1 MIGERLIESGDLTPE
16 QLEQALESQRAA
28 GGLLGEIL
36 VKLHLVTE
44 EAVSRALAKQAG
56 VPFYEARDLQPDAA
70 AVALVPESLARRHLV
85 AAIKVDADTLH
96 VAQANP
102 FDVLAIDALQRA
114 TGRHVEPS
122 CAPRQSVLNL
132 IERSYQSRREVPGL
146 ARSGVT
152 TLGQGSDSYQGDAPV
167 VRIIER
173 LLHDAIARGATDL
186 HIEPEER
193 LVRLRHRI
201 DGVLLAGETLPKPL
215 HASLISRLKVMGGLD
230 ITEQRLPQEGRI
242 SQVIDDRQVDVRV
255 STFPTTHG
263 EKVALRIMEKDKLIR
278 GIEEL
283 GFGADG
289 LLRFRDLL
297 TRTRGIVLVTGPTG
311 AGKTTTLYS
320 ALSELAQRQRNILT
334 VEDPVEYQ
342 LPSVRQT
349 QIRPKAGLTFATAIR
364 SLLRQD
370 PDVIMIGEIRDPE
383 TAQLAL
389 RASLSGILVFSTLH
403 TSDSPGAIPRLMD
416 MGLEPYLLASA
427 ISGVVAQRLV
437 RAICPECIEPVTY
450 SDEMLRKL
458 GITAPVPVFYR
469 GRGCPHCNE
478 TGYRGPHRRFRDS
491 ARRRCDQQPDSRS
504 RRLAANQG
512 SGGRARAAH
521 DPRSRRR
528 TRGRGRDDAGR
539 GLAGLVRVSHA
550 RVHLHR
556 RRRLWP

>member
-1 MIGERLIESGDLTPE
+1 MIGHKLVENGDLTPA

-28 GGLLGEIL
+28 GGLLGDIL
-36 VKLHLVTE
+36 LKLHLVTE
-44 EAVSRALAKQAG
+44 EALARALAAQAG
-56 VPFYEARDLQPDAA
+56 VPFCTGDDLQPDPAA
-70 AVALVPESLARRHLV
+70 IALVPEALARRHLL
-85 AAIKVDADTLH
+85 APLGVDGGSLR
-96 VAQANP
+96 VVQANP
-102 FDVLAIDALQRA
+102 FDVLALDALQRA
-114 TGRHVEPS
+114 TGRHVEPC
-122 CAPRQSVLNL
+122 CAPRQEVLNL

-146 ARSGVT
+146 ARTGVN
-152 TLGQGSDSYQGDAPV
+152 TLGQGAGSHQGDAPV

-173 LLHDAIARGATDL
+173 FLHDAIARGATDL

-201 DGVLLAGETLPKPL
+201 DGVLISGDTIPKPL
-215 HASLISRLKVMGGLD
+215 HASLISRLKVMAGLD

-278 GIEEL
+278 GIAEL
-283 GFGADG
+283 GFGPEG
-289 LLRFRDLL
+289 LARFRDLL

-320 ALSELAQRQRNILT
+320 ALSELAERQRNILT

-403 TSDSPGAIPRLMD
+403 TSDSAGAIPRLMD

-437 RAICPECIEPVTY
+437 RAICSECTEPVTY
-450 SDEMLRKL
+450 PDDMLSKL
-458 GITAPVPVFYR
+458 GIQGPSPVFQR
-469 GRGCPHCNE
+469 GRGCWRCGE
-478 TGYRGPHRRFRDS
+478 TGYRGRTGVFEILLVDDAINSLVRDR
-491 ARRRCDQQPDSRS
+491 ADSR
-504 RRLAANQG
+504 RIKEAAIANGLRTIRDHAVQ
-512 SGGRARAAH
+512 RA
-521 DPRSRRR
+521 
-528 TRGRGRDDAGR
+528 
-539 GLAGLVRVSHA
+539 LAGETTIEEALRVA
-550 RVHLHR
+550 YE
-556 RRRLWP
+556 

>member
-1 MIGERLIESGDLTPE
+1 MIGERLVKSGELTE
-16 QLEQALESQRAA
+16 AELQQGLESQRAA
-28 GGLLGEIL
+28 GGLLGEVL
-36 VKLHLVTE
+36 LKLHLVTE
-44 EAVSRALAKQAG
+44 EGLARALAAEAG
-56 VPFYEARDLQPDAA
+56 VPFCVLEDLQPNAA
-70 AVALVPESLARRHLV
+70 AIALLPESVARRHIV
-85 AAIKVDADTLH
+85 AALDLEGGDLRI
-96 VAQANP
+96 AQANP
-102 FDVLAIDALQRA
+102 FDVLAIDAVQRA
-114 TGRHVEPS
+114 TGRHVEVT
-122 CAPRQSVLNL
+122 CATRQAILNL
-132 IERSYQSRREVPGL
+132 IERSYAG
-146 ARSGVT
+146 RSGWPPPAVVP
-152 TLGQGSDSYQGDAPV
+152 LGEGLDGARGEAPV

-173 LLHDAIARGATDL
+173 LLHDAISRGATDL

-193 LVRLRHRI
+193 VVRLRHRI
-201 DGVLLAGETLPKPL
+201 DGVLIAGETIAKNLQAP
-215 HASLISRLKVMGGLD
+215 LISRLKVMAGLD

-283 GFGADG
+283 GFGTDG
-289 LLRFRDLL
+289 LARFRDLL

-437 RAICPECIEPVTY
+437 RAVCTECAEPVTY
-450 SDEMLRKL
+450 PEDMLLKL
-458 GITAPVPVFYR
+458 GIKGPSPVFQR
-469 GRGCPHCNE
+469 GRGCWRCAE
-478 TGYRGPHRRFRDS
+478 TGYRGRTGVFEILLVNDAINSLIRDR
-491 ARRRCDQQPDSRS
+491 ADSR
-504 RRLAANQG
+504 RIKEAAVA
-512 SGGRARAAH
+512 GGLRTIRDHAVERAF
-521 DPRSRRR
+521 
-528 TRGRGRDDAGR
+528 AGETTVEEA
-539 GLAGLVRVSHA
+539 LRVSYE
-550 RVHLHR
+550 
-556 RRRLWP
+556 

>member
-1 MIGERLIESGDLTPE
+1 MIGQRLITSGEITPA
-16 QLEQALESQRAA
+16 QLEQALAMQRAA

-36 VKLHLVTE
+36 LKLHLVTE
-44 EAVSRALAKQAG
+44 EGLAKALAEQAG
-56 VPFYEARDLQPDAA
+56 VPYCGAEHLQPEPQ

-85 AAIKVDADTLH
+85 AAISVNGDALR
-96 VAQANP
+96 VVQANP
-102 FDVLAIDALQRA
+102 FDVLALDELQRA
-114 TGRHVEPS
+114 TGRYLEPE
-122 CAPRQSVLNL
+122 CAPPPVVLNL
-132 IERSYQSRREVPGL
+132 IERSYQSRLEVNGL
-146 ARSGVT
+146 VRAGLES
-152 TLGQGSDSYQGDAPV
+152 LGQSADTYAGDAPV

-201 DGVLLAGETLPKPL
+201 DGVLMAGDTIPKQL
-215 HASLISRLKVMGGLD
+215 HASLISRLKVMAGLD

-242 SQVIDDRQVDVRV
+242 SQVIDDRQVDIRV
-255 STFPTTHG
+255 STFPTTLG
-263 EKVALRIMEKDKLIR
+263 EKVALRILEKDKLVR

-283 GFGADG
+283 GFSTDG
-289 LLRFRDLL
+289 LRLFRDLL
-297 TRTRGIVLVTGPTG
+297 ARTRGIVLVTGPTG

-320 ALSELAQRQRNILT
+320 ALSELAERQRNILT

-403 TSDSPGAIPRLMD
+403 TSDSPGAVPRLMD

-427 ISGVVAQRLV
+427 VSGVVAQRLV
-437 RAICPECIEPVTY
+437 RAICPECSEVVSYPGET
-450 SDEMLRKL
+450 LRKL
-458 GITAPVPVFYR
+458 GITPPIPTFYR
-469 GRGCPHCNE
+469 GRGCTRCSG
-478 TGYRGPHRRFRDS
+478 TGYRGRTGVFEVLLVNDEINTLIRDR
-491 ARRRCDQQPDSRS
+491 ADSR
-504 RRLAANQG
+504 RIKDAAVRNG
-512 SGGRARAAH
+512 LRTIRDHAVARAV
-521 DPRSRRR
+521 
-528 TRGRGRDDAGR
+528 AGETT
-539 GLAGLVRVSHA
+539 LDEALRVA
-550 RVHLHR
+550 YE
-556 RRRLWP
+556 